1 MTANDKAL
9 MAVLFSLTG
18 VLYVFVIIG
27 PDFATSL
34 DFATMQIPSG
44 LTSALIPA
52 IATLV
57 AAFAGAWAAF
67 QWQARKSEDDQ
78 AKQNIEAVNNAIIN
92 LIRKHHTFIALRNQF
107 INEHRDDKRRHMKIM
122 PAIGIE
128 YDVPEIQY
136 DSLGFML
143 SSEDPNVLSRL
154 LLTEQEIYSTLKT
167 VKEWSKLHLER
178 VQPTIEHIQ
187 KKEGSV
193 VPIKRIERE
202 LGKMDSQMLRG
213 LTDAMVEGV
222 DASIA
227 AIENSISDLNRA
239 AKNVYP
245 GHAVIGFAQKQK

>member
-1 MTANDKAL
+1 MSANDKAL
-9 MAVLFSLTG
+9 MAALISVTA
-18 VLYVFVIIG
+18 VLYVLIIIG
-27 PDFATSL
+27 PDFATPADL
-34 DFATMQIPSG
+34 ATMQIPSG
-44 LTSALIPA
+44 LKSALIPA
-52 IATLV
+52 IATLA

-67 QWQARKSEDDQ
+67 QLQARKSEDDQ
-78 AKQNIEAVNNAIIN
+78 AKRNIEAVNNAIFN

-128 YDVPEIQY
+128 YDAPKIQY

-167 VKEWSKLHLER
+167 VRERSKLHLER
-178 VQPTIEHIQ
+178 VQPTIERIR

-193 VPIKRIERE
+193 VPVKRIEHA
-202 LGKMDSQMLRG
+202 LGKMESQTLRG

-227 AIENSISDLNRA
+227 AIETSISDLNRA

-245 GHAVIGFAQKQK
+245 GHAVLSFAQKQK